1 MADVLGQKASRRW
14 CHPPPSAKESY
25 QFHGR
30 EDRGAAAVQ
39 RSLDAVLVAAPVQG
53 SPARRRDRDPQ
64 PRRRSTVRRLTA
76 RLHGCVREAKYP
88 APRGM

>member
-14 CHPPPSAKESY
+14 CHPLRQGILPIPRA
-25 QFHGR
+25 R
-30 EDRGAAAVQ
+30 
-39 RSLDAVLVAAPVQG
+39 VLVAAPVQG